1 MMKQKRIVAVALGLA
16 LSVSPMIVL
25 PTAFADQVSG
35 NPSSSISARST
46 APNPLDK
53 FSAEEKAYLEANYF
67 TFPSTT
73 DTSKGFDGW
82 NPSVT
87 EYTGLKTT
95 DVDGLHNSNSKYEVV
110 KDGDALFHY
119 TGASGKDE
127 SGAKVAI
134 WSNGAT
140 AHAGEKY
147 DTRTV
152 TYTGRKSGASIT
164 YVFTTLSKVNVPGV
178 NDSGTTGGATN
189 TKGLNADEKA
199 FIDKYKDTIAS
210 ALGIDGFAPSTTDYY
225 GVKESVLDTVADKIP
240 TANKG
245 LKLLGAPIEID
256 TNATGWLADGKTTQ
270 TKPAGTDLAYRVT
283 IRGKSGGTV
292 AYTLHTRT
300 LTIMDKAD
308 AAELKNVTATANG
321 KQIQGFDPTKTGTW
335 TVPDGAEVK
344 LSGLPDGWGSYKN
357 LDAKPGTLSYDI
369 KKGDVTVVTWTFTYD
384 STTDPDKPSTGADVL
399 KGVAATVDGKP
410 LPSFDPT
417 KSGTYRVATG
427 AEVKISNVPS
437 DWKLDKTAS
446 DSKLVFTASKDG
458 TTVTWTFE
466 YQGKDDDGATTNPGD
481 NAGNNSQN
489 NNVDTTSK
497 PPVNGANPL
506 ASTGV
511 GIGWVGW
518 LIGILAIIG
527 GALGITVAVRKPK
540 GKATDETPAP
550 EADDSEAS
558 SDQPLNS

>member
-53 FSAEEKAYLEANYF
+53 F
-67 TFPSTT
+67 
-73 DTSKGFDGW
+73 
-82 NPSVT
+82 NP
-87 EYTGLKTT
+87 
-95 DVDGLHNSNSKYEVV
+95 
-110 KDGDALFHY
+110 A
-119 TGASGKDE
+119 
-127 SGAKVAI
+127 
-134 WSNGAT
+134 
-140 AHAGEKY
+140 
-147 DTRTV
+147 
-152 TYTGRKSGASIT
+152 
-164 YVFTTLSKVNVPGV
+164 
-178 NDSGTTGGATN
+178 
-189 TKGLNADEKA
+189 EKA
-199 FIDKYKDTIAS
+199 FLNNHKDKIAS
-210 ALGIDGFAPSTTDYY
+210 ALGIDGFDPSTTDYY
-225 GVKESVLDTVADKIP
+225 SVKESSLDTVAGKIP
-240 TANKG
+240 TANTG
-245 LKLLGAPIEID
+245 LLKPMGAPLEID
-256 TNATGWLADGKTTQ
+256 TNATGWLVDGKIAKD
-270 TKPAGTDLAYRVT
+270 KPSSGDMAYRVT
-283 IRGKSGGTV
+283 IKGKSGGTV
-292 AYTLHTRT
+292 AYTLHTASQ
-300 LTIMDKAD
+300 DASSKAD
-308 AAELKNVTATANG
+308 PGELKGVTATADG
-321 KQIQGFDPTKTGTW
+321 KPVDGFAPTKTGTW

-344 LSGLPDGWGSYKN
+344 LSGLPDGWASYKN

-384 STTDPDKPSTGADVL
+384 STTDPDKPATGVDAL

-427 AEVKISNVPS
+427 AEVKILNVPS

-446 DSKLVFTASKDG
+446 DSKLVFAASKDG

-466 YQGKDDDGATTNPGD
+466 YQGKDDGGATTNPGD
-481 NAGNNSQN
+481 NAGNKSQN
-489 NNVDTTSK
+489 NNDGTASK

>member
-53 FSAEEKAYLEANYF
+53 FDPA
-67 TFPSTT
+67 
-73 DTSKGFDGW
+73 
-82 NPSVT
+82 
-87 EYTGLKTT
+87 
-95 DVDGLHNSNSKYEVV
+95 
-110 KDGDALFHY
+110 
-119 TGASGKDE
+119 
-127 SGAKVAI
+127 
-134 WSNGAT
+134 
-140 AHAGEKY
+140 
-147 DTRTV
+147 
-152 TYTGRKSGASIT
+152 
-164 YVFTTLSKVNVPGV
+164 
-178 NDSGTTGGATN
+178 
-189 TKGLNADEKA
+189 EKA
-199 FIDKYKDTIAS
+199 FLNNHKDAIAS
-210 ALGIDGFAPSTTDYY
+210 ALGIDGFDPSTTDYY
-225 GVKESVLDTVADKIP
+225 GVKESALDTVAGKIP
-240 TANKG
+240 TSNTG
-245 LKLLGAPIEID
+245 LLKPMGAPLEID
-256 TNATGWLADGKTTQ
+256 TNATGWLVDGKIAKG
-270 TKPAGTDLAYRVT
+270 KPSSGDMAYRVT
-283 IRGKSGGTV
+283 IKGKSGGTV
-292 AYTLHTRT
+292 AYTLHTASQ
-300 LTIMDKAD
+300 DASSKANPG
-308 AAELKNVTATANG
+308 ELKGVTATSNG
-321 KQIQGFDPTKTGTW
+321 TAVKDFNPVKDGTY
-335 TVPDGAEVK
+335 TVPDDAEVK
-344 LSGLPDGWGSYKN
+344 LSGLPDGWASYKN

-384 STTDPDKPSTGADVL
+384 STTDPDKPATGVDAL
-399 KGVAATVDGKP
+399 KGVTATVDGKP

-446 DSKLVFTASKDG
+446 DSRLVFAASKDG

-466 YQGKDDDGATTNPGD
+466 YQGKDDGGATTNPGD
-481 NAGNNSQN
+481 NAGNKSQN
-489 NNVDTTSK
+489 NNDGTTSK
-497 PPVNGANPL
+497 PTVNGANPL

>member
-53 FSAEEKAYLEANYF
+53 FSTEEKAFLN
-67 TFPSTT
+67 
-73 DTSKGFDGW
+73 
-82 NPSVT
+82 N
-87 EYTGLKTT
+87 
-95 DVDGLHNSNSKYEVV
+95 H
-110 KDGDALFHY
+110 KD
-119 TGASGKDE
+119 K
-127 SGAKVAI
+127 
-134 WSNGAT
+134 
-140 AHAGEKY
+140 
-147 DTRTV
+147 
-152 TYTGRKSGASIT
+152 
-164 YVFTTLSKVNVPGV
+164 
-178 NDSGTTGGATN
+178 
-189 TKGLNADEKA
+189 
-199 FIDKYKDTIAS
+199 IAS
-210 ALGIDGFAPSTTDYY
+210 ALGIDGFDPSTTDYY
-225 GVKESVLDTVADKIP
+225 GVKESALDTVAGKIP
-240 TANKG
+240 TSNTG
-245 LKLLGAPIEID
+245 LLKPMGAPLEID
-256 TNATGWLADGKTTQ
+256 TNATGWLVDGKIAKD
-270 TKPAGTDLAYRVT
+270 KPSSGDMAYRVT
-283 IRGKSGGTV
+283 IKGKSGGTV
-292 AYTLHTRT
+292 AYTLHTASQ
-300 LTIMDKAD
+300 DASSKAD
-308 AAELKNVTATANG
+308 PGELKGVTATANG
-321 KQIQGFDPTKTGTW
+321 KPVDGFAPTKTGTW

-344 LSGLPDGWGSYKN
+344 LSGLPDGWASYKN

-369 KKGDVTVVTWTFTYD
+369 KKGDITVVTWTFTYD
-384 STTDPDKPSTGADVL
+384 STTDPDKPATGVDAL
-399 KGVAATVDGKP
+399 KGVTATVDGKP

-446 DSKLVFTASKDG
+446 DSKLVFAASKDG

-466 YQGKDDDGATTNPGD
+466 YQGKDDGGATTNPGD
-481 NAGNNSQN
+481 NAGNKSQN
-489 NNVDTTSK
+489 NNDGTTSK
-497 PPVNGANPL
+497 PTVNGANPL

>member
-53 FSAEEKAYLEANYF
+53 FSTEEKAFLN
-67 TFPSTT
+67 
-73 DTSKGFDGW
+73 
-82 NPSVT
+82 N
-87 EYTGLKTT
+87 
-95 DVDGLHNSNSKYEVV
+95 H
-110 KDGDALFHY
+110 KD
-119 TGASGKDE
+119 K
-127 SGAKVAI
+127 
-134 WSNGAT
+134 
-140 AHAGEKY
+140 
-147 DTRTV
+147 
-152 TYTGRKSGASIT
+152 
-164 YVFTTLSKVNVPGV
+164 
-178 NDSGTTGGATN
+178 
-189 TKGLNADEKA
+189 
-199 FIDKYKDTIAS
+199 IAS
-210 ALGIDGFAPSTTDYY
+210 ALGIDGFDPSTTDYF
-225 GVKESVLDTVADKIP
+225 GVKESALDTVAGKIP
-240 TANKG
+240 TSNTG
-245 LKLLGAPIEID
+245 LLKPMGAPLEID
-256 TNATGWLADGKTTQ
+256 TNATGWLVDGKIAKD
-270 TKPAGTDLAYRVT
+270 KPSSGDMAYRVT
-283 IRGKSGGTV
+283 IKGKSGGTV
-292 AYTLHTRT
+292 AYTLHTASQ
-300 LTIMDKAD
+300 DASSKAD
-308 AAELKNVTATANG
+308 PGELKGVTATADG
-321 KQIQGFDPTKTGTW
+321 KPVDGFDPTKTGTW

-344 LSGLPDGWGSYKN
+344 LSGLPDGWASYKN

-369 KKGDVTVVTWTFTYD
+369 KKGDITVVTWTFTYD
-384 STTDPDKPSTGADVL
+384 STTDPDKPATGVDAL
-399 KGVAATVDGKP
+399 KGVTATVDGKP

-446 DSKLVFTASKDG
+446 DSKLVFAASKDG

-466 YQGKDDDGATTNPGD
+466 YQGKDDGGATTNPGD
-481 NAGNNSQN
+481 NAGNKSQN
-489 NNVDTTSK
+489 NNDGTTSK
-497 PPVNGANPL
+497 PTVNGANPL

>member
-53 FSAEEKAYLEANYF
+53 FSAEEKASL
-67 TFPSTT
+67 
-73 DTSKGFDGW
+73 DK
-82 NPSVT
+82 
-87 EYTGLKTT
+87 
-95 DVDGLHNSNSKYEVV
+95 
-110 KDGDALFHY
+110 
-119 TGASGKDE
+119 
-127 SGAKVAI
+127 
-134 WSNGAT
+134 
-140 AHAGEKY
+140 
-147 DTRTV
+147 
-152 TYTGRKSGASIT
+152 IT
-164 YVFTTLSKVNVPGV
+164 
-178 NDSGTTGGATN
+178 
-189 TKGLNADEKA
+189 
-199 FIDKYKDTIAS
+199 S
-210 ALGIDGFAPSTTDYY
+210 ALGIDGFDPSTTDYY
-225 GVKESVLDTVADKIP
+225 GVKESSLDTVAGKIP
-240 TANKG
+240 TANSDLTSQK
-245 LKLLGAPIEID
+245 APLEID
-256 TNATGWLADGKTTQ
+256 TANTGWLVDGKIAKD
-270 TKPAGTDLAYRVT
+270 KPSSGDMAYRVT
-283 IRGKSGGTV
+283 IKGKSGGTV
-292 AYTLHTRT
+292 AYTLHTASQ
-300 LTIMDKAD
+300 DASSKAD
-308 AAELKNVTATANG
+308 PGELKGVTATANG
-321 KQIQGFDPTKTGTW
+321 TAVKDFNPVKDGTYTVPDDAEVKIGDVPDGWKLDHKTDSKTGTLTFTCTKDDVTVTWTFKYDDGTTTPSTGDKADPSELAGVTATADGKPVDGFDPTKTGTW

-344 LSGLPDGWGSYKN
+344 LSGLPDGWASYKN

-384 STTDPDKPSTGADVL
+384 SATDPDKPVTGVDAL

-417 KSGTYRVATG
+417 KSGTYKVATG

-446 DSKLVFTASKDG
+446 DSKLVFAASKDG

-466 YQGKDDDGATTNPGD
+466 YQGKDEGGATTNPGD
-481 NAGNNSQN
+481 NAGNKSQN
-489 NNVDTTSK
+489 NNDGTTSK
-497 PPVNGANPL
+497 PTVNGANPL

>member
-53 FSAEEKAYLEANYF
+53 FSAEEKASL
-67 TFPSTT
+67 
-73 DTSKGFDGW
+73 
-82 NPSVT
+82 
-87 EYTGLKTT
+87 
-95 DVDGLHNSNSKYEVV
+95 
-110 KDGDALFHY
+110 
-119 TGASGKDE
+119 
-127 SGAKVAI
+127 
-134 WSNGAT
+134 
-140 AHAGEKY
+140 
-147 DTRTV
+147 
-152 TYTGRKSGASIT
+152 
-164 YVFTTLSKVNVPGV
+164 
-178 NDSGTTGGATN
+178 
-189 TKGLNADEKA
+189 
-199 FIDKYKDTIAS
+199 DKIAS
-210 ALGIDGFAPSTTDYY
+210 ALGIDGFDPSTTDYY
-225 GVKESVLDTVADKIP
+225 GVKESSLDTVAGKIP
-240 TANKG
+240 TANSDLTSQK
-245 LKLLGAPIEID
+245 APLEID
-256 TNATGWLADGKTTQ
+256 TANTGWLVDGKIAKD
-270 TKPAGTDLAYRVT
+270 KPSSGDLAYRVT
-283 IRGKSGGTV
+283 IKGKKSGGTV
-292 AYTLHTRT
+292 AYTLHTASQ
-300 LTIMDKAD
+300 DASSKAD
-308 AAELKNVTATANG
+308 PGELKGVTATADG
-321 KQIQGFDPTKTGTW
+321 KPVDGFDPTKTGTW

-344 LSGLPDGWGSYKN
+344 LSGLPDGWASYKN

-384 STTDPDKPSTGADVL
+384 STTDPDKPATGVDAL

-417 KSGTYRVATG
+417 KSGTYRVAKG

-466 YQGKDDDGATTNPGD
+466 YQGKDDDGATINPDD

-489 NNVDTTSK
+489 NNDGTTSK
-497 PPVNGANPL
+497 PPANGVSPL

-518 LIGILAIIG
+518 LIGILVVIG

-540 GKATDETPAP
+540 GKATDETP

-558 SDQPLNS
+558 SDQPRNA

>member
-53 FSAEEKAYLEANYF
+53 FSTEEKAFLN
-67 TFPSTT
+67 
-73 DTSKGFDGW
+73 
-82 NPSVT
+82 N
-87 EYTGLKTT
+87 
-95 DVDGLHNSNSKYEVV
+95 H
-110 KDGDALFHY
+110 KD
-119 TGASGKDE
+119 K
-127 SGAKVAI
+127 
-134 WSNGAT
+134 
-140 AHAGEKY
+140 
-147 DTRTV
+147 
-152 TYTGRKSGASIT
+152 
-164 YVFTTLSKVNVPGV
+164 
-178 NDSGTTGGATN
+178 
-189 TKGLNADEKA
+189 
-199 FIDKYKDTIAS
+199 IAS
-210 ALGIDGFAPSTTDYY
+210 ALGIDGFDPSTTDYY
-225 GVKESVLDTVADKIP
+225 GVKESALDTVAGKIP
-240 TANKG
+240 TANTG
-245 LKLLGAPIEID
+245 LLKPMGAPLEID
-256 TNATGWLADGKTTQ
+256 TNATGWLVDGKIAKD
-270 TKPAGTDLAYRVT
+270 KPSSGDMAYRVT
-283 IRGKSGGTV
+283 IKGKSGGTV
-292 AYTLHTRT
+292 AYTLHTASQ
-300 LTIMDKAD
+300 DASSKAD
-308 AAELKNVTATANG
+308 PGELKGVTATANG
-321 KQIQGFDPTKTGTW
+321 TAVKDFNPVKDGTY
-335 TVPDGAEVK
+335 TVPDDAEVK
-344 LSGLPDGWGSYKN
+344 LSGLPDGWASYKN

-384 STTDPDKPSTGADVL
+384 STTDPDKPATGVDAL

-427 AEVKISNVPS
+427 AEVKILNVPS

-446 DSKLVFTASKDG
+446 DSKLVFAASKDG

-466 YQGKDDDGATTNPGD
+466 YQGKDDGGATTNPGD
-481 NAGNNSQN
+481 NAGNKSQN
-489 NNVDTTSK
+489 NNDGTASK

>member
-53 FSAEEKAYLEANYF
+53 FSTEEKAFLN
-67 TFPSTT
+67 
-73 DTSKGFDGW
+73 
-82 NPSVT
+82 N
-87 EYTGLKTT
+87 
-95 DVDGLHNSNSKYEVV
+95 H
-110 KDGDALFHY
+110 KD
-119 TGASGKDE
+119 K
-127 SGAKVAI
+127 
-134 WSNGAT
+134 
-140 AHAGEKY
+140 
-147 DTRTV
+147 
-152 TYTGRKSGASIT
+152 
-164 YVFTTLSKVNVPGV
+164 
-178 NDSGTTGGATN
+178 
-189 TKGLNADEKA
+189 
-199 FIDKYKDTIAS
+199 IAS
-210 ALGIDGFAPSTTDYY
+210 ALGIDGFDPSTTDYY
-225 GVKESVLDTVADKIP
+225 GVKESALDTVAGKIP
-240 TANKG
+240 TSNTG
-245 LKLLGAPIEID
+245 LLKPMGAPLEID
-256 TNATGWLADGKTTQ
+256 TNATGWLVDGKIAKD
-270 TKPAGTDLAYRVT
+270 KPSSGDMAYRVT
-283 IRGKSGGTV
+283 IKGKSGGTV
-292 AYTLHTRT
+292 AYTLHTASQ
-300 LTIMDKAD
+300 DASSKAD
-308 AAELKNVTATANG
+308 PGELKGVTATANG
-321 KQIQGFDPTKTGTW
+321 TAVTDFNPVKDGTY
-335 TVPDGAEVK
+335 TVPDDAEVK
-344 LSGLPDGWGSYKN
+344 IGDVPDGWASYKN

-384 STTDPDKPSTGADVL
+384 STTDPDKPATGVDAL

-427 AEVKISNVPS
+427 AEVKILNVPS

-446 DSKLVFTASKDG
+446 DSKLVFAASKDG

-466 YQGKDDDGATTNPGD
+466 YQGKDDGGATTNPGD
-481 NAGNNSQN
+481 NAGNKSQN
-489 NNVDTTSK
+489 NNDGTASK

>member
-53 FSAEEKAYLEANYF
+53 FSAEEKASL
-67 TFPSTT
+67 
-73 DTSKGFDGW
+73 
-82 NPSVT
+82 
-87 EYTGLKTT
+87 
-95 DVDGLHNSNSKYEVV
+95 
-110 KDGDALFHY
+110 
-119 TGASGKDE
+119 
-127 SGAKVAI
+127 
-134 WSNGAT
+134 
-140 AHAGEKY
+140 
-147 DTRTV
+147 
-152 TYTGRKSGASIT
+152 
-164 YVFTTLSKVNVPGV
+164 
-178 NDSGTTGGATN
+178 
-189 TKGLNADEKA
+189 
-199 FIDKYKDTIAS
+199 DKIAS
-210 ALGIDGFAPSTTDYY
+210 ALGIDGFDPSTTDYY
-225 GVKESVLDTVADKIP
+225 GVKESSLDTVAGKIP
-240 TANKG
+240 TANSDLTSQK
-245 LKLLGAPIEID
+245 APLEID
-256 TNATGWLADGKTTQ
+256 TNATGWLVDGKIAKD
-270 TKPAGTDLAYRVT
+270 KPSSGDMAYRVT
-283 IRGKSGGTV
+283 IKGKSGGTV
-292 AYTLHTRT
+292 AYTLHTASQ
-300 LTIMDKAD
+300 DASSKAD
-308 AAELKNVTATANG
+308 PGELKGVTATANG
-321 KQIQGFDPTKTGTW
+321 KPVDGFAPTKTGTW

-344 LSGLPDGWGSYKN
+344 LSGLPDGWASYKN

-384 STTDPDKPSTGADVL
+384 STTDPDKPATGVDAL
-399 KGVAATVDGKP
+399 KGVTATVDGKP

-446 DSKLVFTASKDG
+446 DSKLVFAASKDG

-466 YQGKDDDGATTNPGD
+466 YQGKDDGGATTNPGD
-481 NAGNNSQN
+481 NAGNKSQN
-489 NNVDTTSK
+489 NNDGTTSK
-497 PPVNGANPL
+497 PTVNGANPL

>member
-53 FSAEEKAYLEANYF
+53 FS
-67 TFPSTT
+67 
-73 DTSKGFDGW
+73 
-82 NPSVT
+82 
-87 EYTGLKTT
+87 
-95 DVDGLHNSNSKYEVV
+95 
-110 KDGDALFHY
+110 
-119 TGASGKDE
+119 
-127 SGAKVAI
+127 
-134 WSNGAT
+134 T
-140 AHAGEKY
+140 A
-147 DTRTV
+147 
-152 TYTGRKSGASIT
+152 
-164 YVFTTLSKVNVPGV
+164 
-178 NDSGTTGGATN
+178 
-189 TKGLNADEKA
+189 EKA
-199 FIDKYKDTIAS
+199 FLNNHKDEIAS
-210 ALGIDGFAPSTTDYY
+210 ALGIDRFDPSTTDYF
-225 GVKESVLDTVADKIP
+225 GVKESALDTVAGKIP
-240 TANKG
+240 TSNTG
-245 LKLLGAPIEID
+245 LLKPMGAPLEID
-256 TNATGWLADGKTTQ
+256 TNATGWLVDGKIAKD
-270 TKPAGTDLAYRVT
+270 KPSSGDMAYRVT
-283 IRGKSGGTV
+283 IKGKSGGTV
-292 AYTLHTRT
+292 AYTLHTASQ
-300 LTIMDKAD
+300 DASSKAD
-308 AAELKNVTATANG
+308 PGELKGVTATANG
-321 KQIQGFDPTKTGTW
+321 TAVTDFNPVKDGTYTVPDDAEEVKIGDVPDGWKLDHKADSKTGTW

-344 LSGLPDGWGSYKN
+344 LSGLPDGWASYKN

-384 STTDPDKPSTGADVL
+384 STTDPDKPATGVDAL
-399 KGVAATVDGKP
+399 KGVTATVDGKP

-446 DSKLVFTASKDG
+446 DSKLVFAASKDG

-466 YQGKDDDGATTNPGD
+466 YQGKDDGGATTNPGD
-481 NAGNNSQN
+481 NAGNKSQN
-489 NNVDTTSK
+489 NNDGTTSK
-497 PPVNGANPL
+497 PTVNGANPL

>member
-53 FSAEEKAYLEANYF
+53 FNTEEKAFLN
-67 TFPSTT
+67 
-73 DTSKGFDGW
+73 
-82 NPSVT
+82 N
-87 EYTGLKTT
+87 
-95 DVDGLHNSNSKYEVV
+95 H
-110 KDGDALFHY
+110 KD
-119 TGASGKDE
+119 K
-127 SGAKVAI
+127 
-134 WSNGAT
+134 
-140 AHAGEKY
+140 
-147 DTRTV
+147 
-152 TYTGRKSGASIT
+152 
-164 YVFTTLSKVNVPGV
+164 
-178 NDSGTTGGATN
+178 
-189 TKGLNADEKA
+189 
-199 FIDKYKDTIAS
+199 IAS
-210 ALGIDGFAPSTTDYY
+210 ALGIDGFDPSTTDYY
-225 GVKESVLDTVADKIP
+225 GVKESALDTVAGKIP
-240 TANKG
+240 TSNTG
-245 LKLLGAPIEID
+245 LLKPMGAPLEID
-256 TNATGWLADGKTTQ
+256 TNATGWLVDGKIAKD
-270 TKPAGTDLAYRVT
+270 KPSSGDMAYRVT
-283 IRGKSGGTV
+283 IKGKSGGTV
-292 AYTLHTRT
+292 AYTLHTASQ
-300 LTIMDKAD
+300 DASSKAD
-308 AAELKNVTATANG
+308 PGELKGVTATADG
-321 KQIQGFDPTKTGTW
+321 KPVDGFAPTKTGTW

-344 LSGLPDGWGSYKN
+344 LSGLPDGWASYKN

-384 STTDPDKPSTGADVL
+384 STTDPDKPATGVDAL
-399 KGVAATVDGKP
+399 KGVTATVDGKP

-446 DSKLVFTASKDG
+446 DSKLVFAASKDG

-466 YQGKDDDGATTNPGD
+466 YQGKDDGGATTNPGD
-481 NAGNNSQN
+481 NAGNKSQN
-489 NNVDTTSK
+489 NNDGTTSK
-497 PPVNGANPL
+497 PTVNGANPL

>member
-53 FSAEEKAYLEANYF
+53 FSTEEKAFLNNH
-67 TFPSTT
+67 
-73 DTSKGFDGW
+73 KG
-82 NPSVT
+82 
-87 EYTGLKTT
+87 K
-95 DVDGLHNSNSKYEVV
+95 
-110 KDGDALFHY
+110 
-119 TGASGKDE
+119 
-127 SGAKVAI
+127 
-134 WSNGAT
+134 
-140 AHAGEKY
+140 
-147 DTRTV
+147 
-152 TYTGRKSGASIT
+152 
-164 YVFTTLSKVNVPGV
+164 
-178 NDSGTTGGATN
+178 
-189 TKGLNADEKA
+189 
-199 FIDKYKDTIAS
+199 IAS
-210 ALGIDGFAPSTTDYY
+210 ALGIDGFDPSTTDYY
-225 GVKESVLDTVADKIP
+225 GVKESALDTVAGKIP
-240 TANKG
+240 TSNTG
-245 LKLLGAPIEID
+245 LLKPMGAPLEID
-256 TNATGWLADGKTTQ
+256 TNATGWLVDGKIAKD
-270 TKPAGTDLAYRVT
+270 KPSSGDMAYRVT
-283 IRGKSGGTV
+283 IKGKSGGTV
-292 AYTLHTRT
+292 AYTLHTASQ
-300 LTIMDKAD
+300 DASSKAD
-308 AAELKNVTATANG
+308 PGELAGVTATANG
-321 KQIQGFDPTKTGTW
+321 KPVDGFAPTKTGTW

-344 LSGLPDGWGSYKN
+344 LSGLPDGWASYKN

-384 STTDPDKPSTGADVL
+384 STTDPDKPATGVDAL
-399 KGVAATVDGKP
+399 KGVTATVDGKP

-446 DSKLVFTASKDG
+446 DSKLVFAASKDG

-466 YQGKDDDGATTNPGD
+466 YQGKDDGGATTNPGD
-481 NAGNNSQN
+481 NAGNKSQN
-489 NNVDTTSK
+489 NNDGTTSK
-497 PPVNGANPL
+497 PTVNGANPL

>member
-53 FSAEEKAYLEANYF
+53 FSTEEKAFLN
-67 TFPSTT
+67 
-73 DTSKGFDGW
+73 
-82 NPSVT
+82 N
-87 EYTGLKTT
+87 
-95 DVDGLHNSNSKYEVV
+95 H
-110 KDGDALFHY
+110 KD
-119 TGASGKDE
+119 K
-127 SGAKVAI
+127 
-134 WSNGAT
+134 
-140 AHAGEKY
+140 
-147 DTRTV
+147 
-152 TYTGRKSGASIT
+152 
-164 YVFTTLSKVNVPGV
+164 
-178 NDSGTTGGATN
+178 
-189 TKGLNADEKA
+189 
-199 FIDKYKDTIAS
+199 IAS
-210 ALGIDGFAPSTTDYY
+210 ALGIDGFDPSTTDYY
-225 GVKESVLDTVADKIP
+225 GVKESALDTVAGKIP
-240 TANKG
+240 TSNTG
-245 LKLLGAPIEID
+245 LLKPMGAPLEID
-256 TNATGWLADGKTTQ
+256 TNATGWLVDGKIAKD
-270 TKPAGTDLAYRVT
+270 KPSSGDMAYRVT
-283 IRGKSGGTV
+283 IKGKSGGTV
-292 AYTLHTRT
+292 AYTLHTASQ
-300 LTIMDKAD
+300 DASSKAD
-308 AAELKNVTATANG
+308 PGELKGVTATANG
-321 KQIQGFDPTKTGTW
+321 TAVTDFNPTKTGTW

-344 LSGLPDGWGSYKN
+344 LSGLPDGWASYKN

-384 STTDPDKPSTGADVL
+384 STTDPDKPATGADAL
-399 KGVAATVDGKP
+399 KGVTATVDGKP

-446 DSKLVFTASKDG
+446 DSKLVFAASKDG

-466 YQGKDDDGATTNPGD
+466 YQGKDDGGATTNPGD
-481 NAGNNSQN
+481 NAGNKSQN
-489 NNVDTTSK
+489 NNDGTTSK
-497 PPVNGANPL
+497 PTVNGANPL

>member
-16 LSVSPMIVL
+16 LSVSPMIML

-53 FSAEEKAYLEANYF
+53 FS
-67 TFPSTT
+67 
-73 DTSKGFDGW
+73 
-82 NPSVT
+82 
-87 EYTGLKTT
+87 
-95 DVDGLHNSNSKYEVV
+95 
-110 KDGDALFHY
+110 
-119 TGASGKDE
+119 
-127 SGAKVAI
+127 
-134 WSNGAT
+134 T
-140 AHAGEKY
+140 A
-147 DTRTV
+147 
-152 TYTGRKSGASIT
+152 
-164 YVFTTLSKVNVPGV
+164 
-178 NDSGTTGGATN
+178 
-189 TKGLNADEKA
+189 EKA
-199 FIDKYKDTIAS
+199 FLNNHKDEIAS
-210 ALGIDGFAPSTTDYY
+210 ALGIDRFDPSTTDYF
-225 GVKESVLDTVADKIP
+225 GVKESALDTIADKIP
-240 TANKG
+240 TSNTG
-245 LKLLGAPIEID
+245 LLKPMGAPLEID
-256 TNATGWLADGKTTQ
+256 TNAAGWLVDGKITQ
-270 TKPAGTDLAYRVT
+270 SKSTSGDLAYRVT
-283 IRGKSGGTV
+283 IKGKKSGGTV
-292 AYTLHTRT
+292 AYTLHTASQ
-300 LTIMDKAD
+300 DASSKAD
-308 AAELKNVTATANG
+308 PGELKGVTATADG
-321 KQIQGFDPTKTGTW
+321 KPVQGFDPTKTGTW

-344 LSGLPDGWGSYKN
+344 LSGLPDGWASYKN

-384 STTDPDKPSTGADVL
+384 SATDPDKPVTGVDAL
-399 KGVAATVDGKP
+399 KGVAVTVDGKP

-417 KSGTYRVATG
+417 KSGTYKVATG

-446 DSKLVFTASKDG
+446 DSKLVFAASKDG

-466 YQGKDDDGATTNPGD
+466 YQGKDDGGATTNPGD
-481 NAGNNSQN
+481 NAGNKSQN
-489 NNVDTTSK
+489 NNDGTTSK

>member
-53 FSAEEKAYLEANYF
+53 FSAEEKASL
-67 TFPSTT
+67 
-73 DTSKGFDGW
+73 
-82 NPSVT
+82 
-87 EYTGLKTT
+87 
-95 DVDGLHNSNSKYEVV
+95 
-110 KDGDALFHY
+110 
-119 TGASGKDE
+119 
-127 SGAKVAI
+127 
-134 WSNGAT
+134 
-140 AHAGEKY
+140 
-147 DTRTV
+147 
-152 TYTGRKSGASIT
+152 
-164 YVFTTLSKVNVPGV
+164 
-178 NDSGTTGGATN
+178 
-189 TKGLNADEKA
+189 
-199 FIDKYKDTIAS
+199 DKIAS
-210 ALGIDGFAPSTTDYY
+210 ALGIDGFDPSTTDYY
-225 GVKESVLDTVADKIP
+225 GVKESSLDTVAGKIP
-240 TANKG
+240 TANSDLTSQK
-245 LKLLGAPIEID
+245 APLEID
-256 TNATGWLADGKTTQ
+256 TNATGWLVDGKIAKG
-270 TKPAGTDLAYRVT
+270 KPSSGDMAYRVT
-283 IRGKSGGTV
+283 IKGKSGGTV
-292 AYTLHTRT
+292 AYTLHTASQ
-300 LTIMDKAD
+300 DASSKAD
-308 AAELKNVTATANG
+308 PGELKGVTATANG
-321 KQIQGFDPTKTGTW
+321 TAVKDFNPVKDGTYTVPDDAEVKIGDVPDGWKLDHKTDSKTGTLTFTCTKDDVTVTWTFKYDDGTTTPSTGDKADPSELAGVTATADGKPVDGFNPTKTGTW
-335 TVPDGAEVK
+335 TIPDGAEVK
-344 LSGLPDGWGSYKN
+344 LSGLPDGWASYKN

-384 STTDPDKPSTGADVL
+384 STTDPDKPATGADAL

-417 KSGTYRVATG
+417 KSGTYRVAKG

-466 YQGKDDDGATTNPGD
+466 YQGKDDDGATINPDD

-489 NNVDTTSK
+489 NNDGTTSK
-497 PPVNGANPL
+497 PPANGVSPL

-518 LIGILAIIG
+518 LIGILVVIG

-540 GKATDETPAP
+540 GKATDETP

-558 SDQPLNS
+558 SDQPRNA

>member
-53 FSAEEKAYLEANYF
+53 FSAEEKASL
-67 TFPSTT
+67 
-73 DTSKGFDGW
+73 
-82 NPSVT
+82 
-87 EYTGLKTT
+87 
-95 DVDGLHNSNSKYEVV
+95 
-110 KDGDALFHY
+110 
-119 TGASGKDE
+119 
-127 SGAKVAI
+127 
-134 WSNGAT
+134 
-140 AHAGEKY
+140 
-147 DTRTV
+147 
-152 TYTGRKSGASIT
+152 
-164 YVFTTLSKVNVPGV
+164 
-178 NDSGTTGGATN
+178 
-189 TKGLNADEKA
+189 
-199 FIDKYKDTIAS
+199 DKIAS
-210 ALGIDGFAPSTTDYY
+210 ALGIDGFDPSTTDYY
-225 GVKESVLDTVADKIP
+225 GVKESSLDTVAGKIP
-240 TANKG
+240 TANSDLTSQK
-245 LKLLGAPIEID
+245 APLEID
-256 TNATGWLADGKTTQ
+256 TANTGWLVDGKIAKD
-270 TKPAGTDLAYRVT
+270 KPSSGDLAYRVT
-283 IRGKSGGTV
+283 IKGKKSGGTV
-292 AYTLHTRT
+292 AYTLHTASQ
-300 LTIMDKAD
+300 DASSKAD
-308 AAELKNVTATANG
+308 PGELKGVTATANG
-321 KQIQGFDPTKTGTW
+321 TAVKDFNPVKDGTY

-344 LSGLPDGWGSYKN
+344 LSGLPDGWASYKN

-384 STTDPDKPSTGADVL
+384 STTDPDKPATGVDAL

-417 KSGTYRVATG
+417 KSGTYRVAKG

-466 YQGKDDDGATTNPGD
+466 YQGKDDDGATINPDD

-489 NNVDTTSK
+489 NNDGTTSK
-497 PPVNGANPL
+497 PPANGVSPL

-518 LIGILAIIG
+518 LIGILVVIG

-540 GKATDETPAP
+540 GKATDETP

-558 SDQPLNS
+558 SDQPRNA

>member
-53 FSAEEKAYLEANYF
+53 FSTEEKAFLN
-67 TFPSTT
+67 
-73 DTSKGFDGW
+73 
-82 NPSVT
+82 N
-87 EYTGLKTT
+87 
-95 DVDGLHNSNSKYEVV
+95 H
-110 KDGDALFHY
+110 KD
-119 TGASGKDE
+119 K
-127 SGAKVAI
+127 
-134 WSNGAT
+134 
-140 AHAGEKY
+140 
-147 DTRTV
+147 
-152 TYTGRKSGASIT
+152 
-164 YVFTTLSKVNVPGV
+164 
-178 NDSGTTGGATN
+178 
-189 TKGLNADEKA
+189 
-199 FIDKYKDTIAS
+199 IAS
-210 ALGIDGFAPSTTDYY
+210 ALGIDGFDPSTTDYY
-225 GVKESVLDTVADKIP
+225 GVKESALDTVAGKIP
-240 TANKG
+240 TSNTG
-245 LKLLGAPIEID
+245 LLKPMGAPLEID
-256 TNATGWLADGKTTQ
+256 TNATGWLVDGKIAKD
-270 TKPAGTDLAYRVT
+270 KPSSGDMAYRVT
-283 IRGKSGGTV
+283 IKGKSGGTV
-292 AYTLHTRT
+292 AYTLHTASQ
-300 LTIMDKAD
+300 DASSKAD
-308 AAELKNVTATANG
+308 PGELKGVTATANG
-321 KQIQGFDPTKTGTW
+321 KPVDGFAPTKTGTW
-335 TVPDGAEVK
+335 TIPDGAEVK
-344 LSGLPDGWGSYKN
+344 LSGLPDGWASYKN

-384 STTDPDKPSTGADVL
+384 STTDPDKPATGVDAL
-399 KGVAATVDGKP
+399 KGVTATVDGKP

-446 DSKLVFTASKDG
+446 DSKLVFAASKDG

-466 YQGKDDDGATTNPGD
+466 YQGKDDGGATTNPGD
-481 NAGNNSQN
+481 NAGNKSQN
-489 NNVDTTSK
+489 NNDGTTSK
-497 PPVNGANPL
+497 PTVNGANPL

>member
-53 FSAEEKAYLEANYF
+53 FSAEEKASL
-67 TFPSTT
+67 
-73 DTSKGFDGW
+73 
-82 NPSVT
+82 
-87 EYTGLKTT
+87 
-95 DVDGLHNSNSKYEVV
+95 
-110 KDGDALFHY
+110 
-119 TGASGKDE
+119 
-127 SGAKVAI
+127 
-134 WSNGAT
+134 
-140 AHAGEKY
+140 
-147 DTRTV
+147 
-152 TYTGRKSGASIT
+152 
-164 YVFTTLSKVNVPGV
+164 
-178 NDSGTTGGATN
+178 
-189 TKGLNADEKA
+189 
-199 FIDKYKDTIAS
+199 DKIAS
-210 ALGIDGFAPSTTDYY
+210 ALGIDGFDPSTTDYY
-225 GVKESVLDTVADKIP
+225 GVKESSLDTVAGKIP
-240 TANKG
+240 TANSDLTSQK
-245 LKLLGAPIEID
+245 APLEID
-256 TNATGWLADGKTTQ
+256 TANTGWLVDGKIAKD
-270 TKPAGTDLAYRVT
+270 KPSSGDMAYRVT
-283 IRGKSGGTV
+283 IKGKSGGTV
-292 AYTLHTRT
+292 AYTLHTASQ
-300 LTIMDKAD
+300 DASSKAD
-308 AAELKNVTATANG
+308 PSELAGVTATADG
-321 KQIQGFDPTKTGTW
+321 KPVDGFNPTKTGTW
-335 TVPDGAEVK
+335 TIPDGAEVK
-344 LSGLPDGWGSYKN
+344 LSGLPDGWASYKN

-384 STTDPDKPSTGADVL
+384 STTDPDKPATGADAL

-417 KSGTYRVATG
+417 KSGTYRVAKG

-466 YQGKDDDGATTNPGD
+466 YQGKDDDGATINPDD

-489 NNVDTTSK
+489 NNDGTTSK
-497 PPVNGANPL
+497 PPANGVSPL

-518 LIGILAIIG
+518 LIGILVVIG

-540 GKATDETPAP
+540 GKATDETP

-558 SDQPLNS
+558 SDQPRNA

>member
-53 FSAEEKAYLEANYF
+53 FNTEEKAFLN
-67 TFPSTT
+67 
-73 DTSKGFDGW
+73 
-82 NPSVT
+82 N
-87 EYTGLKTT
+87 
-95 DVDGLHNSNSKYEVV
+95 H
-110 KDGDALFHY
+110 KD
-119 TGASGKDE
+119 K
-127 SGAKVAI
+127 
-134 WSNGAT
+134 
-140 AHAGEKY
+140 
-147 DTRTV
+147 
-152 TYTGRKSGASIT
+152 
-164 YVFTTLSKVNVPGV
+164 
-178 NDSGTTGGATN
+178 
-189 TKGLNADEKA
+189 
-199 FIDKYKDTIAS
+199 IAS
-210 ALGIDGFAPSTTDYY
+210 ALGIDGFDPSTTDYY
-225 GVKESVLDTVADKIP
+225 GVKESALDTVAGKIP
-240 TANKG
+240 TSNTG
-245 LKLLGAPIEID
+245 LLKPMGAPLEID
-256 TNATGWLADGKTTQ
+256 TNATGWLVDGKIAKD
-270 TKPAGTDLAYRVT
+270 KPSSGDMAYRVT
-283 IRGKSGGTV
+283 IKGKSGGTV
-292 AYTLHTRT
+292 AYTLHTASQ
-300 LTIMDKAD
+300 DASSKAD
-308 AAELKNVTATANG
+308 PGELKGVTATANG
-321 KQIQGFDPTKTGTW
+321 TAVTDFNPVKTGTW

-344 LSGLPDGWGSYKN
+344 LSGLPDGWASYKN

-384 STTDPDKPSTGADVL
+384 STTDPDKPATGVDAL
-399 KGVAATVDGKP
+399 KGVTATVDGKP

-446 DSKLVFTASKDG
+446 DSKLVFAASKDG

-466 YQGKDDDGATTNPGD
+466 YQGKDDGGATTNPGD
-481 NAGNNSQN
+481 NAGNKSQN
-489 NNVDTTSK
+489 NNDGTTSK
-497 PPVNGANPL
+497 PTVNGANPL

>member
-53 FSAEEKAYLEANYF
+53 FSTEEKAFLN
-67 TFPSTT
+67 
-73 DTSKGFDGW
+73 
-82 NPSVT
+82 N
-87 EYTGLKTT
+87 
-95 DVDGLHNSNSKYEVV
+95 H
-110 KDGDALFHY
+110 KD
-119 TGASGKDE
+119 K
-127 SGAKVAI
+127 
-134 WSNGAT
+134 
-140 AHAGEKY
+140 
-147 DTRTV
+147 
-152 TYTGRKSGASIT
+152 
-164 YVFTTLSKVNVPGV
+164 
-178 NDSGTTGGATN
+178 
-189 TKGLNADEKA
+189 
-199 FIDKYKDTIAS
+199 IAS
-210 ALGIDGFAPSTTDYY
+210 ALGIDGFDPSTTDYY
-225 GVKESVLDTVADKIP
+225 GVKESALDTVAGKIP
-240 TANKG
+240 TSNTG
-245 LKLLGAPIEID
+245 LLKPMGAPLEID
-256 TNATGWLADGKTTQ
+256 TNATGWLVDGKIAKD
-270 TKPAGTDLAYRVT
+270 KPSSGDMAYRVT
-283 IRGKSGGTV
+283 IKGKSGGTV
-292 AYTLHTRT
+292 AYTLHTASQ
-300 LTIMDKAD
+300 DASSKAD
-308 AAELKNVTATANG
+308 PGELKGVTATANG
-321 KQIQGFDPTKTGTW
+321 KPVDGFAPTKTGTW

-344 LSGLPDGWGSYKN
+344 LSGLPDGWASYKN

-384 STTDPDKPSTGADVL
+384 STTDPDKPATGVDAL
-399 KGVAATVDGKP
+399 KGVTATVDGKP

-446 DSKLVFTASKDG
+446 DSKLVFAASKDG

-466 YQGKDDDGATTNPGD
+466 YQGKDDGGATTNPGD
-481 NAGNNSQN
+481 NAGNKSQN
-489 NNVDTTSK
+489 NNDGTTSK

>member
-53 FSAEEKAYLEANYF
+53 FSTEEKAFLN
-67 TFPSTT
+67 
-73 DTSKGFDGW
+73 
-82 NPSVT
+82 N
-87 EYTGLKTT
+87 
-95 DVDGLHNSNSKYEVV
+95 H
-110 KDGDALFHY
+110 KD
-119 TGASGKDE
+119 K
-127 SGAKVAI
+127 
-134 WSNGAT
+134 
-140 AHAGEKY
+140 
-147 DTRTV
+147 
-152 TYTGRKSGASIT
+152 
-164 YVFTTLSKVNVPGV
+164 
-178 NDSGTTGGATN
+178 
-189 TKGLNADEKA
+189 
-199 FIDKYKDTIAS
+199 IAS
-210 ALGIDGFAPSTTDYY
+210 ALGIDGFDPSTTDYY
-225 GVKESVLDTVADKIP
+225 GVKESALDTVAGKIP
-240 TANKG
+240 TSNTG
-245 LKLLGAPIEID
+245 LLKPMGAPLEID
-256 TNATGWLADGKTTQ
+256 TNATGWLVDGKIAKD
-270 TKPAGTDLAYRVT
+270 KPSSGDMAYRVT
-283 IRGKSGGTV
+283 IKGKSGGTV
-292 AYTLHTRT
+292 AYTLHTASQ
-300 LTIMDKAD
+300 DASSKAD
-308 AAELKNVTATANG
+308 PGELKGVTATANG
-321 KQIQGFDPTKTGTW
+321 KPVDGFAPTKTGTW

-344 LSGLPDGWGSYKN
+344 LSGLPDGWASYKN

-384 STTDPDKPSTGADVL
+384 SATDPDKPVTGVDAL

-417 KSGTYRVATG
+417 KSGTYKVATG

-446 DSKLVFTASKDG
+446 DSKLVFAASKDG

-466 YQGKDDDGATTNPGD
+466 YQGKDDGGATTNPGD
-481 NAGNNSQN
+481 NAGNKSQN
-489 NNVDTTSK
+489 NNDGTTSK
-497 PPVNGANPL
+497 PTVNGANPL

-540 GKATDETPAP
+540 GKATDETPAL

>member
-53 FSAEEKAYLEANYF
+53 FSTEEKAFLN
-67 TFPSTT
+67 
-73 DTSKGFDGW
+73 
-82 NPSVT
+82 N
-87 EYTGLKTT
+87 
-95 DVDGLHNSNSKYEVV
+95 H
-110 KDGDALFHY
+110 KD
-119 TGASGKDE
+119 K
-127 SGAKVAI
+127 
-134 WSNGAT
+134 
-140 AHAGEKY
+140 
-147 DTRTV
+147 
-152 TYTGRKSGASIT
+152 
-164 YVFTTLSKVNVPGV
+164 
-178 NDSGTTGGATN
+178 
-189 TKGLNADEKA
+189 
-199 FIDKYKDTIAS
+199 IAS
-210 ALGIDGFAPSTTDYY
+210 ALGIDGFDPSTTDYY
-225 GVKESVLDTVADKIP
+225 GVKESALDTVAGKIP
-240 TANKG
+240 TSNTG
-245 LKLLGAPIEID
+245 LLKPMGAPLEID
-256 TNATGWLADGKTTQ
+256 TNATGWLVDGKIAKD
-270 TKPAGTDLAYRVT
+270 KPSSGDMAYRVT
-283 IRGKSGGTV
+283 IKGKSGGTV
-292 AYTLHTRT
+292 AYTLHTASQ
-300 LTIMDKAD
+300 DASSKAD
-308 AAELKNVTATANG
+308 PGELKGVTATANG
-321 KQIQGFDPTKTGTW
+321 TAVTDFNPVKDGTY

-344 LSGLPDGWGSYKN
+344 IGGLPDGWASYKN

-384 STTDPDKPSTGADVL
+384 STTDPDKPATGVDAL
-399 KGVAATVDGKP
+399 KGVTATVDGKP

-417 KSGTYRVATG
+417 KSDTYRVATG

-446 DSKLVFTASKDG
+446 DSKLVFAASKDG

-466 YQGKDDDGATTNPGD
+466 YQGKDDGGATTNPGD
-481 NAGNNSQN
+481 NAGNKSQN
-489 NNVDTTSK
+489 NNDGTTSK
-497 PPVNGANPL
+497 PTVNGANPL

>member
-53 FSAEEKAYLEANYF
+53 FSAEEKASL
-67 TFPSTT
+67 
-73 DTSKGFDGW
+73 DK
-82 NPSVT
+82 
-87 EYTGLKTT
+87 
-95 DVDGLHNSNSKYEVV
+95 
-110 KDGDALFHY
+110 
-119 TGASGKDE
+119 
-127 SGAKVAI
+127 
-134 WSNGAT
+134 
-140 AHAGEKY
+140 
-147 DTRTV
+147 
-152 TYTGRKSGASIT
+152 IT
-164 YVFTTLSKVNVPGV
+164 
-178 NDSGTTGGATN
+178 
-189 TKGLNADEKA
+189 
-199 FIDKYKDTIAS
+199 S
-210 ALGIDGFAPSTTDYY
+210 ALGIDGFDPSTTDYY
-225 GVKESVLDTVADKIP
+225 GVKESSLDTVAGKIP
-240 TANKG
+240 TANSDLTSQK
-245 LKLLGAPIEID
+245 APLEID
-256 TNATGWLADGKTTQ
+256 TANTGWLVDGKIAKD
-270 TKPAGTDLAYRVT
+270 KPSSGDMAYRVT
-283 IRGKSGGTV
+283 IKGKSGGTV
-292 AYTLHTRT
+292 AYTLHTASQ
-300 LTIMDKAD
+300 DASSKAD
-308 AAELKNVTATANG
+308 PGELKGVTATANG
-321 KQIQGFDPTKTGTW
+321 TAVKDFNPVKDGTY

-344 LSGLPDGWGSYKN
+344 LSGLPDGWASYKN

-384 STTDPDKPSTGADVL
+384 STTDPDKPATGVDAL
-399 KGVAATVDGKP
+399 KGVTATVDGKP

-446 DSKLVFTASKDG
+446 DSKLVFAASKDG

-466 YQGKDDDGATTNPGD
+466 YQGKDDGGATTNPGD
-481 NAGNNSQN
+481 NAGNKSQN
-489 NNVDTTSK
+489 NNDGTTSK
-497 PPVNGANPL
+497 PTVNGANPL

-527 GALGITVAVRKPK
+527 GALGITVTVRKPK

>member
-53 FSAEEKAYLEANYF
+53 FSTEEKAFLN
-67 TFPSTT
+67 
-73 DTSKGFDGW
+73 
-82 NPSVT
+82 N
-87 EYTGLKTT
+87 
-95 DVDGLHNSNSKYEVV
+95 H
-110 KDGDALFHY
+110 KD
-119 TGASGKDE
+119 K
-127 SGAKVAI
+127 
-134 WSNGAT
+134 
-140 AHAGEKY
+140 
-147 DTRTV
+147 
-152 TYTGRKSGASIT
+152 
-164 YVFTTLSKVNVPGV
+164 
-178 NDSGTTGGATN
+178 
-189 TKGLNADEKA
+189 
-199 FIDKYKDTIAS
+199 IAS
-210 ALGIDGFAPSTTDYY
+210 ALGVDGFDPSTTDYF
-225 GVKESVLDTVADKIP
+225 GVKESALDTVAGKIP
-240 TANKG
+240 TSNTG
-245 LKLLGAPIEID
+245 LLKPMGAPLEID
-256 TNATGWLADGKTTQ
+256 TNATGWLVDGKIAKD
-270 TKPAGTDLAYRVT
+270 KPSSGDMAYRVT
-283 IRGKSGGTV
+283 IKGKSGGTV
-292 AYTLHTRT
+292 AYTLHTASQ
-300 LTIMDKAD
+300 DASSKAD
-308 AAELKNVTATANG
+308 PGELKGVTATANG
-321 KQIQGFDPTKTGTW
+321 TAVTDFNPVKDGTY

-344 LSGLPDGWGSYKN
+344 LSGLPDGWASYKN

-369 KKGDVTVVTWTFTYD
+369 KKGDITVVTWTFTYD
-384 STTDPDKPSTGADVL
+384 STTDPDKPATGVDAL
-399 KGVAATVDGKP
+399 KGVTATVDGKP

-446 DSKLVFTASKDG
+446 DSRLVFAASKDG

-466 YQGKDDDGATTNPGD
+466 YQGKDDGGATTNPDD
-481 NAGNNSQN
+481 NAGNKSQN
-489 NNVDTTSK
+489 NNDGTTSK

>member
-53 FSAEEKAYLEANYF
+53 FNTEEKAFLN
-67 TFPSTT
+67 
-73 DTSKGFDGW
+73 
-82 NPSVT
+82 N
-87 EYTGLKTT
+87 
-95 DVDGLHNSNSKYEVV
+95 H
-110 KDGDALFHY
+110 KD
-119 TGASGKDE
+119 K
-127 SGAKVAI
+127 
-134 WSNGAT
+134 
-140 AHAGEKY
+140 
-147 DTRTV
+147 
-152 TYTGRKSGASIT
+152 
-164 YVFTTLSKVNVPGV
+164 
-178 NDSGTTGGATN
+178 
-189 TKGLNADEKA
+189 
-199 FIDKYKDTIAS
+199 IAS
-210 ALGIDGFAPSTTDYY
+210 ALGIDGFDPSTTDYY
-225 GVKESVLDTVADKIP
+225 GVKESALDTVAGKIP
-240 TANKG
+240 TSNTG
-245 LKLLGAPIEID
+245 LLKPMGAPLEID
-256 TNATGWLADGKTTQ
+256 TNATGWLVDGKIAKD
-270 TKPAGTDLAYRVT
+270 KPSSGDMAYRVT
-283 IRGKSGGTV
+283 IKGKSGGTV
-292 AYTLHTRT
+292 AYTLHTASQ
-300 LTIMDKAD
+300 DASSKAD
-308 AAELKNVTATANG
+308 PGELKGVTATANG
-321 KQIQGFDPTKTGTW
+321 TAVTDFNPVKDGTY
-335 TVPDGAEVK
+335 TVPDDAEVK
-344 LSGLPDGWGSYKN
+344 LSGLPDGWASYKN

-384 STTDPDKPSTGADVL
+384 STTDPDKPATGVDAL
-399 KGVAATVDGKP
+399 KGVTATVDGKP

-446 DSKLVFTASKDG
+446 DSKLVFAASKDG

-466 YQGKDDDGATTNPGD
+466 YQGKDDGGATTNPGD
-481 NAGNNSQN
+481 NAGNKSQN
-489 NNVDTTSK
+489 NNDGTTSK
-497 PPVNGANPL
+497 PTVNGANPL

>member
-53 FSAEEKAYLEANYF
+53 FSTEEKAFLN
-67 TFPSTT
+67 
-73 DTSKGFDGW
+73 
-82 NPSVT
+82 N
-87 EYTGLKTT
+87 
-95 DVDGLHNSNSKYEVV
+95 H
-110 KDGDALFHY
+110 KD
-119 TGASGKDE
+119 K
-127 SGAKVAI
+127 
-134 WSNGAT
+134 
-140 AHAGEKY
+140 
-147 DTRTV
+147 
-152 TYTGRKSGASIT
+152 
-164 YVFTTLSKVNVPGV
+164 
-178 NDSGTTGGATN
+178 
-189 TKGLNADEKA
+189 
-199 FIDKYKDTIAS
+199 IAS
-210 ALGIDGFAPSTTDYY
+210 ALGIDGFDPSTTDYY
-225 GVKESVLDTVADKIP
+225 GVKESALDTVAGKIP
-240 TANKG
+240 TSNTG
-245 LKLLGAPIEID
+245 LLKPMGAPLEID
-256 TNATGWLADGKTTQ
+256 TNATGWLVDGKIAKD
-270 TKPAGTDLAYRVT
+270 KPSSGDMAYRVT
-283 IRGKSGGTV
+283 IKGKSGGTV
-292 AYTLHTRT
+292 AYTLHTASQ
-300 LTIMDKAD
+300 DASSKAD
-308 AAELKNVTATANG
+308 PGELKGVTATANG
-321 KQIQGFDPTKTGTW
+321 TAVTDFNPVKDGTY
-335 TVPDGAEVK
+335 TVPDDAEVK
-344 LSGLPDGWGSYKN
+344 LSGLPDGWASYKN

-384 STTDPDKPSTGADVL
+384 STTDPDKPVTGVDAL
-399 KGVAATVDGKP
+399 KGVTATVDGKP

-446 DSKLVFTASKDG
+446 DSKLVFAASKDG

-466 YQGKDDDGATTNPGD
+466 YQGKDDGGATINPGD
-481 NAGNNSQN
+481 NAGNKSQN
-489 NNVDTTSK
+489 NNDGTTSK

>member
-53 FSAEEKAYLEANYF
+53 FSTEEKAFLN
-67 TFPSTT
+67 
-73 DTSKGFDGW
+73 
-82 NPSVT
+82 N
-87 EYTGLKTT
+87 
-95 DVDGLHNSNSKYEVV
+95 H
-110 KDGDALFHY
+110 KD
-119 TGASGKDE
+119 K
-127 SGAKVAI
+127 
-134 WSNGAT
+134 
-140 AHAGEKY
+140 
-147 DTRTV
+147 
-152 TYTGRKSGASIT
+152 
-164 YVFTTLSKVNVPGV
+164 
-178 NDSGTTGGATN
+178 
-189 TKGLNADEKA
+189 
-199 FIDKYKDTIAS
+199 IAS
-210 ALGIDGFAPSTTDYY
+210 ALGIDGFDPSTTDYF
-225 GVKESVLDTVADKIP
+225 GVKESALDTVAGKIP
-240 TANKG
+240 TSNTG
-245 LKLLGAPIEID
+245 LLKPMGAPLEID
-256 TNATGWLADGKTTQ
+256 TNATGWLVDGKIAKD
-270 TKPAGTDLAYRVT
+270 KPSSGDMAYRVT
-283 IRGKSGGTV
+283 IKGKSGGTV
-292 AYTLHTRT
+292 AYTLHTASQ
-300 LTIMDKAD
+300 DASSKAD
-308 AAELKNVTATANG
+308 PGELKGVTATANG
-321 KQIQGFDPTKTGTW
+321 KPVDGFAPTKTGTW

-344 LSGLPDGWGSYKN
+344 LSGLPDGWASYKN

-384 STTDPDKPSTGADVL
+384 STTDPDKPATGVDAL
-399 KGVAATVDGKP
+399 KGVTATVDGKP

-446 DSKLVFTASKDG
+446 DSKLVFAASKDG

-466 YQGKDDDGATTNPGD
+466 YQGKDDGGATTNPGD
-481 NAGNNSQN
+481 NAGNKSQN
-489 NNVDTTSK
+489 NNDGTTSK
-497 PPVNGANPL
+497 PTVNGANPL